1 MDGNNKREVKSV
13 SYDKRRA
20 AELESLEKQKII
32 LLLAGPERRGRTVTD
47 GAK

>member
-1 MDGNNKREVKSV
+1 MTSQ
-13 SYDKRRA
+13 A

-32 LLLAGPERRGRTVTD
+32 LLLAGEEGEERTVTD